1 MASQTMPFI
10 LDFETDTSA
19 LPCLAI
25 TWLILSE
32 LHFITFTSML
42 LRGVAISWII
52 TTNKPLFFLH
62 PLPKN
67 HLFSQEHRFHS
78 DYRKAIKSRCQ
89 IQSKMRLVSDYH
101 WGIVKSPYAISSKL
115 CFFLLRKWLY
125 RKKKKTMKKSNFAS
139 LKKDKGLLLFF
150 FFLWNT
156 YNFLA
161 FYTFLC
167 VLHSDDLSNSFWRQ
181 MKKKKRF
188 ENFLTYQSCLKIKYS
203 TEWDSYELEK
213 TKCVVALKYL

>member
-115 CFFLLRKWLY
+115 CFFLLRKLLY
-125 RKKKKTMKKSNFAS
+125 RKKKTMEKKQFC
-139 LKKDKGLLLFF
+139 FF
-150 FFLWNT
+150 
-156 YNFLA
+156 
-161 FYTFLC
+161 
-167 VLHSDDLSNSFWRQ
+167 
-181 MKKKKRF
+181 KKRQRASVIF
-188 ENFLTYQSCLKIKYS
+188 FYF
-203 TEWDSYELEK
+203 YE
-213 TKCVVALKYL
+213 TPIIS